1 MVNAGYVIQRAAGRG
16 YAMTQVRNAILRI
29 GRGTNAQLRSEN
41 PAVALEHAIVESD
54 AAGYAITD
62 RGSIT
67 GTYVNGKPVETAR
80 LGKGDVVEI
89 GDLRIEV
96 QMAEVGKP
104 MILRVIPTAINIQSI
119 AEEGEEEQ
127 QQAAATP
134 GARVVKAKKIDYV
147 SAYRL
152 RRPWLTKLSIT
163 AILLIVALGAIGELI
178 RPERQKAFMPGGLSS
193 AHTQARFADGRAV
206 AEDCSSCHTPWNSV
220 VNAKCMDCHPR
231 PAHAATETRSPECF
245 TCHAEHRGMT
255 RLAQISQQE
264 CTRCHSDL
272 TPHVKRGTQLANA
285 KITSFGEGHPP
296 LVFPPDRNTLRF
308 NHKLHL
314 SAKGIFNAQ
323 GRREK
328 LECTVC
334 HELVTV
340 KEKSDPIAVDF
351 ERHCQ
356 RCHLL
361 TFDPRFPTD
370 QVPHGG
376 DPNLVYG
383 AVVAA
388 YSGNRDILGR
398 SPTEVRRLLTARK
411 LVTPDARALIN
422 AEQVFKTKCQQCHD
436 IQRSGTRLA
445 SAPPVILRDWLPE
458 ARFSHGKHAMA
469 SCEDCH
475 RGVRA
480 SVATSDVLMPALA
493 DCTSCHAPNAATKQ
507 GGSSC
512 LTCHEYHLRPSN
524 KAVMASIVPAGT
536 MAFGRGGRMLQGI
549 LLAGI
554 VILLLVV
561 LLPVGLALYQRL
573 RPAEPERAPAPR
585 PAPPPPVP
593 DLPSSPTTRIPAITP
608 PAAPPPPPVPTFDKT
623 VIETPTPD
631 RTQVEGSGGG
641 GTEMM
646 QWYGMLV
653 CTSGPIEGQR
663 FVVEDEGFYIG
674 RDSSL
679 SKVVIPDSRVSKRH
693 VRIVPRNGKVW
704 AVDQSSTNGT
714 FLGQAGGER
723 ITEVQLKRGDTLVLA
738 DNAATFVYQI

>member
-1 MVNAGYVIQRAAGRG
+1 MVAGGYIIQRAAGRG

-41 PAVALEHAIVESD
+41 PAVALEHAIIESD
-54 AAGYAITD
+54 AAGYAVTD

-67 GTYVNGKPVETAR
+67 GTYVNGKPVENAR
-80 LGKGDVVEI
+80 LAKGDVLEI

-96 QMAEVGKP
+96 QMADAGKP
-104 MILRVIPTAINIQSI
+104 MILRVLPTVI
-119 AEEGEEEQ
+119 AAPAVEDEEEQ
-127 QQAAATP
+127 RIAATP
-134 GARVVKAKKIDYV
+134 GARVVRAKKIDYA

-152 RRPWLTKLSIT
+152 HRPWLTKLSLT

-193 AHTQARFADGRAV
+193 AHRTARFANGKSV
-206 AEDCSSCHTPWNSV
+206 AEDCAACHTPWNSV

-231 PAHAATETRSPECF
+231 AAHSMIETRSPECF

-255 RLAQISQQE
+255 RLAEISQQE

-272 TPHVKRGTQLANA
+272 TPHVKRGAKVEHA
-285 KITSFGEGHPP
+285 KITSFGESHPP
-296 LVFPPDRNTLRF
+296 LVFPADRNTLRF

-314 SAKGIFNAQ
+314 NAKGIFNAQ
-323 GRREK
+323 GRRETLSCK
-328 LECTVC
+328 TC

-340 KEKSDPIAVDF
+340 KEKTDPVAIEF

-361 TFDPRFPTD
+361 TFDPRFPND

-398 SPTEVRRLLTARK
+398 SPTEMRRLLTARQ

-422 AEQVFKTKCQQCHD
+422 AEQVFKTKCQQCHV
-436 IQRSGTRLA
+436 IARSGTRLT
-445 SAPPVILRDWLPE
+445 STPPVIPREWLPE
-458 ARFSHGKHAMA
+458 ARFSHGKHAA
-469 SCEDCH
+469 VDCETCH

-480 SVATSDVLMPALA
+480 SVKTSDVLMPALA
-493 DCTSCHAPNAATKQ
+493 DCTTCHAPNAATKQ
-507 GGSSC
+507 AGSTC
-512 LTCHEYHLRPSN
+512 LTCHEYHLRPSD
-524 KAVMASIVPAGT
+524 KVVMASAVPAGT
-536 MAFGRGGRMLQGI
+536 AALGTGGRMLQGI
-549 LLAGI
+549 LLAAI

-561 LLPVGLALYQRL
+561 LLPVGLALYQRM
-573 RPAEPERAPAPR
+573 RPATPERAPAPR

-593 DLPSSPTTRIPAITP
+593 DFPSSPTTKIPAITP
-608 PAAPPPPPVPTFDKT
+608 ASIPPPAPSFDQT
-623 VIETPTPD
+623 VIEQT
-631 RTQVEGSGGG
+631 RVEHSTRAENTGG

-663 FVVEDEGFYIG
+663 FIIEDDGFYIG

-679 SKVVIPDSRVSKRH
+679 SKVVISDSRVSKRH
-693 VRIVPRNGKVW
+693 VRVVPRNGKVW

>member
-1 MVNAGYVIQRAAGRG
+1 MVAAGYIIQRAAGRG

-67 GTYVNGKPVETAR
+67 GTYVNGKPVENTR
-80 LGKGDVVEI
+80 LTKGDVIEI

-96 QMAEVGKP
+96 QMADAGKP
-104 MILRVIPTAINIQSI
+104 MILRVLPTAIATPAI
-119 AEEGEEEQ
+119 EDEEEQ
-127 QQAAATP
+127 RIAATP
-134 GARVVKAKKIDYV
+134 GARVVRAKKIDYA

-152 RRPWLTKLSIT
+152 HRPWLTKLSLT
-163 AILLIVALGAIGELI
+163 AILLIIALGAIGELI

-193 AHTQARFADGRAV
+193 AHLTARFANGKSV
-206 AEDCSSCHTPWNSV
+206 AEDCAACHTPWNSV

-231 PAHAATETRSPECF
+231 AAHSMIETRSPECF

-272 TPHVKRGTQLANA
+272 TPHVKRGANIEHA
-285 KITSFGEGHPP
+285 KITSFGESHPP
-296 LVFPPDRNTLRF
+296 LVFPADRNTLRF

-314 SAKGIFNAQ
+314 NAKGIFNAQ
-323 GRREK
+323 GRRET
-328 LECTVC
+328 LTCNTC
-334 HELVTV
+334 HELATV
-340 KEKSDPIAVDF
+340 KEKTDPVAIEF

-398 SPTEVRRLLTARK
+398 SPTEMRRLLTARQ

-422 AEQVFKTKCQQCHD
+422 AEQVFKTKCQQCHV
-436 IQRSGTRLA
+436 IVRSGTRLT
-445 SAPPVILRDWLPE
+445 STPPVIPRDWLPE
-458 ARFSHGKHAMA
+458 ARFSHGKHAA
-469 SCEDCH
+469 VDCETCH

-480 SVATSDVLMPALA
+480 SVKTSDVLMPALA
-493 DCTSCHAPNAATKQ
+493 DCTSCHAPNAAAKQ
-507 GGSSC
+507 AGSSC
-512 LTCHEYHLRPSN
+512 LTCHEYHLRPSD
-524 KAVMASIVPAGT
+524 KVVMASAVPAGT
-536 MAFGRGGRMLQGI
+536 AALGTGGRMLQGI
-549 LLAGI
+549 LLAAI

-561 LLPVGLALYQRL
+561 LLPVGLALYQRM
-573 RPAEPERAPAPR
+573 RPATPERAPAPR

-593 DLPSSPTTRIPAITP
+593 DLPSSPTTKIPAITP
-608 PAAPPPPPVPTFDKT
+608 ASVPPPAPPLDQT
-623 VIETPTPD
+623 VIEQTRVERP
-631 RTQVEGSGGG
+631 RTESGG

-663 FVVEDEGFYIG
+663 FIIEDDGFYIG